1 MTFTVRLTIIY
12 LTLRLKLFRSGFY
25 PKIDMDIKKT
35 LSYEDF
41 GAIGDGINNDF
52 DAIIA
57 CHEEANRT
65 GTPVKT
71 KDGATYYIGGEN
83 KSAIINTDVDFGKS
97 KFIIDDRKLEKITSY
112 VFIIASPNPE
122 YEIKIDSLSKN
133 DKYLDIPHEGDL
145 YVRVFDENKNI
156 FIRKGLNVNAGT
168 AKTDCFILR
177 DDGSIYP
184 SLDWDY
190 ENVTHAVA
198 RSCNEL
204 PITVKGGIFTTI
216 ANEEE
221 SFYRYHQ
228 RGILIK
234 RAHVVVEGFE
244 HYVENEKD
252 HGAPYHG
259 FIRSEMSY
267 DVIVRNAIVT
277 PRFTYYTVSR
287 GDPNKLVPMGSYD
300 LSFWSSIDVKCENI
314 KQTIDITNS
323 KYWGVY
329 TSNFCKNLCIEN
341 CIFSRFDAHQG
352 VTNAY
357 IKNCTLGH
365 QYIRLI
371 GHGEFV
377 IEDSKIINDK
387 RSFLSL
393 REDYGSLWDGNITIK
408 NCEWHSTKQQ
418 ENYSIISQGN
428 EGDHDYGYTC
438 IMARDVVIDGFT
450 LYNGADTPAEQTNFA
465 ALDDCQ
471 GANPTLPYPYV
482 TPKTLTMANVNAENG
497 AECVP
502 TYAPQNHKD
511 LVVNFK

>member
-1 MTFTVRLTIIY
+1 MNTKNILN
-12 LTLRLKLFRSGFY
+12 
-25 PKIDMDIKKT
+25 
-35 LSYEDF
+35 YEQF
-41 GAIGDGINNDF
+41 GAIGDGKHDDF

-57 CHEEANRT
+57 CHEEANRIGAT
-65 GTPVKT
+65 VKT
-71 KDGATYYIGGEN
+71 NDNATYYISGAD

-112 VFIIASPNPE
+112 VFIIASKNPE
-122 YEIKIDSLSKN
+122 YEVKIGKLEKTQTH
-133 DKYLDIPHEGDL
+133 LDIPHEGDL
-145 YVRVFDENKNI
+145 YVRIFDENKNI
-156 FIRKGLNVNAGT
+156 FIRKGLNVNSGT

-177 DDGSIYP
+177 EDGSIYP

-190 ENVTHAVA
+190 EEVTRAVA
-198 RSCNEL
+198 RSCDDT

-216 ANEEE
+216 ANEEA

-228 RGILIK
+228 RGFLVK
-234 RAHVVVEGFE
+234 RSHVTIEGFE
-244 HYVENEKD
+244 HYVENEGD

-267 DVIVRNAIVT
+267 DVVVRDSIVT

-287 GDPNKLVPMGSYD
+287 GDPNRMVPMGSYD
-300 LSFWSSIDVKCENI
+300 LSFWSSIDVKCINV
-314 KQTIDITNS
+314 KQTIDVQNE

-329 TSNFCKNLCIEN
+329 TSNFCKNLYLDN

-365 QYIRLI
+365 QHIRLI

-377 IEDSKIINDK
+377 IEDSKMVNN
-387 RSFLSL
+387 RFSFLAL
-393 REDYGSLWDGNITIK
+393 REDYGSLWDGDIIIR
-408 NCEWHSTKQQ
+408 NCEWYVEKPQK
-418 ENYSIISQGN
+418 NYYVISQGN

-438 IMARDVVIDGFT
+438 IMANNITVDGFT
-450 LYNGADTPAEQTNFA
+450 LYNGKDMPKEKTSFA
-465 ALDDCQ
+465 VLDNCD
-471 GANPTLPYPYV
+471 GASPKHPFPYV
-482 TPKTLTMANVNAENG
+482 TPKTLTISNIKAENG

-502 TYAPQNHKD
+502 TFAPENFKD
-511 LVVNFK
+511 LKVTVK